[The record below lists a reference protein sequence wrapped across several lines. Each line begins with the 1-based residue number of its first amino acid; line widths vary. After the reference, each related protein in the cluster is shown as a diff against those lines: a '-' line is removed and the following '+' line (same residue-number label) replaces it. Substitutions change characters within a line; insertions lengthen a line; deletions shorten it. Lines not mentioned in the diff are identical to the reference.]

1 VPVVPVLGGA
11 ARRTVWP
18 IVVLGG
24 VDPGLVGSIS
34 RARFEPVTSEEA
46 RRTMAHPQPGIFALG
61 TSAHW
66 HLEAVLHDGVPPT
79 ALADVVRSL
88 AAERATTGGVDLV
101 LGFGAAVWAEAGGEL
116 PEGMTAFRPIVG
128 PDGFTVP
135 ATQGDVW
142 AWLAGSDDGVVF
154 DHARAVARA
163 LASVGRVV
171 YEQHGFAYH
180 DSRDLTGFVD
190 GTENPSVLESQGVAL
205 VADGPG
211 AGSSIVLY
219 QLWEHLGSFQELTVA
234 EQEAVIGRTKA
245 DSVEL
250 VGAAVRPDSHVS
262 RTVVE
267 EDGEEL
273 AIFRR
278 NTSWGLPGRHGT
290 VFVGFCAER
299 HPLQVMLERMAGIP
313 DGTRDALTR
322 HTVALSGAYYVVPS
336 TGALD
341 RLLPPD

>member
-1 VPVVPVLGGA
+1 MPVVPVLGGA

-190 GTENPSVLESQGVAL
+190 GTENPSVDEAATVAT
-205 VADGPG
+205 VPDGRPG
-211 AGSSIVLY
+211 AG
-219 QLWEHLGSFQELTVA
+219 GSVVVVQRWVHDLAAFDRLPVVD
-234 EQEAVIGRTKA
+234 QEAVIGRTKV
-245 DSVEL
+245 DSTEL
-250 VGAAVRPDSHVS
+250 DDDHRPEDAHIS
-262 RTVVE
+262 RVVVE
-267 EDGEEL
+267 EDGHEL
-273 AIFRR
+273 EIFRR
-278 NTSWGLPGRHGT
+278 STPFGSVSEHGLQ
-290 VFVGFCAER
+290 FVGFSR
-299 HPLQVMLERMAGIP
+299 DQRRLDLMLARMVGA
-313 DGTRDALTR
+313 DGGPRDRLTR
-322 HTVALSGAYYVVPS
+322 FSTPVRSAYYFAPPLE
-336 TGALD
+336 ALVGD
-341 RLLPPD
+341 G